1 MLLHQVVFRTKWIC
15 YIHTLSKVLG
25 SYLLLNKVTV
35 LGFPGGS
42 AVNNPP
48 AMQETQEMRV
58 LSPEG
63 GHHNPL
69 QYSWQ
74 ENPLDRGAQWATVH
88 GVAKNQTRLK
98 LLLILMIF
106 ILIILTN
113 DYMMN
118 NLFLTLQKPRFYFF
132 SQFPQLDCYQK
143 KDERQTCCEYIST
156 LSFWL
161 KVLKLCVF

>member
-15 YIHTLSKVLG
+15 YIHALSKVLG
-25 SYLLLNKVTV
+25 LYLLLNKVTV

-58 LSPEG
+58 RSPEG

-74 ENPLDRGAQWATVH
+74 ENPLDRGA
-88 GVAKNQTRLK
+88 
-98 LLLILMIF
+98 
-106 ILIILTN
+106 
-113 DYMMN
+113 
-118 NLFLTLQKPRFYFF
+118 
-132 SQFPQLDCYQK
+132 
-143 KDERQTCCEYIST
+143 
-156 LSFWL
+156 
-161 KVLKLCVF
+161 